1 MRPIKAITV
10 QGDDDFVIKIS
21 DRGNGMTPTKAD
33 EIWKW
38 KFHHKKAEEDENGEM
53 FDIMNSEP
61 EEMSR
66 GMFGYGCGMPLS
78 KLMIENMNGKIEMQS
93 IQGFG
98 TDVIIRLPYPNFQKI
113 TDIFFTILHVFYI
126 LGIYVTNQTERTV
139 HLIFTSQLN
148 CKYLVFDSDFKTNSD
163 NIFFKFRDLFLTYQ
177 GHFSCCGSRHMQM
190 YRVIAVVIDSKL
202 FLFIKQHR

>member
-98 TDVIIRLPYPNFQKI
+98 TDVIIRLPYPKFQKKNRSV
-113 TDIFFTILHVFYI
+113 FHNFTCFLYF
-126 LGIYVTNQTERTV
+126 G
-139 HLIFTSQLN
+139 
-148 CKYLVFDSDFKTNSD
+148 YLRNKSNRKDSASDF
-163 NIFFKFRDLFLTYQ
+163 YQ
-177 GHFSCCGSRHMQM
+177 P
-190 YRVIAVVIDSKL
+190 VKL
-202 FLFIKQHR
+202 